1 MNHFLTFLGATVCF
15 FAGIVCLFRT
25 EKVRNYF
32 LENYER
38 GLSSRDNIFSRW
50 KNKYPGLPFFR
61 FWGVVSIGFS
71 LLIIYAWLR
80 KQGFIQ

>member
-1 MNHFLTFLGATVCF
+1 MKHFITFLGASVFF
-15 FAGIVCLFRT
+15 FAGIIFLFWT
-25 EKVRNYF
+25 EKVRNYY

-38 GLSSRDNIFSRW
+38 GLSSSDNIFSRW
-50 KNKYPGLPFFR
+50 KNKYPGLLFFR
-61 FWGVVSIGFS
+61 FWGAVSIGFS